1 MEFVLSAALEGFF
14 FLTAVMQHYYDSWHT
29 AQSWALPLAPLSQ
42 ERQQT
47 IAQQRLFAEVC
58 KLDAVPQKKEKKRGN
73 DEVGSNTLLAS
84 ETNIRRVS
92 SDTTNWLHGSV
103 GADLLLCF

>member
-1 MEFVLSAALEGFF
+1 MQRVNSTRDRAACEMEFVLSAALEGFF

-47 IAQQRLFAEVC
+47 ILPGKRSNACSLKCASWMLF
-58 KLDAVPQKKEKKRGN
+58 LKKKKKRGQ
-73 DEVGSNTLLAS
+73 
-84 ETNIRRVS
+84 
-92 SDTTNWLHGSV
+92 
-103 GADLLLCF
+103 

>member
-1 MEFVLSAALEGFF
+1 MQRVNSTRDRAACEMEFVLSAALEGFF

-58 KLDAVPQKKEKKRGN
+58 KLDAVPQKKREKTRQ
-73 DEVGSNTLLAS
+73 
-84 ETNIRRVS
+84 
-92 SDTTNWLHGSV
+92 
-103 GADLLLCF
+103 